1 MTNKELNMAICP
13 MPPPGYDSKLLPLQG
28 ERGAPMITQGDALG
42 LGVSALSGRAAC
54 VALLYGALPR

>member
-42 LGVSALSGRAAC
+42 LGVSALSGRVFC

>member
-28 ERGAPMITQGDALG
+28 EMGAPMITQGAALG
-42 LGVSALSGRAAC
+42 
-54 VALLYGALPR
+54 